1 MIFEMF
7 MVAAAAITIAPLS
20 SPPCQCDIPPTV
32 SGPLPFS
39 APPVNVR
46 LLTTDGVPTVT
57 AAPTETV
64 AVSAAPGTWLGDQF
78 AATFQFPPEVFVQVK
93 LAATAG
99 ARPKPMTTSSAAIKR
114 ARQTRKSLLKGMR
127 DTG

>member
-1 MIFEMF
+1 MTLEMF
-7 MVAAAAITIAPLS
+7 KVAPSAIVSAPLR
-20 SPPCQCDIPPTV
+20 SPPSQFMVPPTV
-32 SGPLPFS
+32 SGPLPFR

-57 AAPTETV
+57 ATLTETV

-93 LAATAG
+93 FAAG
-99 ARPKPMTTSSAAIKR
+99 ACGRAAPMTTSDAANRR
-114 ARQTRKSLLKGMR
+114 AMKAEKTS
-127 DTG
+127 